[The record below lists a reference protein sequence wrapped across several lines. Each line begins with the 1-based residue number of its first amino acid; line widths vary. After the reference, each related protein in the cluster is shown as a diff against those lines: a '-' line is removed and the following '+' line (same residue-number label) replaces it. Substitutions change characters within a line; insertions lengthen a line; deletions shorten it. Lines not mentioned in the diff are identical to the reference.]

1 MTHPNGEA
9 WDAAGPLSVRVI
21 EKTGRCRHEV
31 GDVFEYRDP
40 YARPDGLCHAAAAAL
55 EPYLWR
61 SALGFPSW
69 EPGEPETYRIHC
81 PSRTGIV
88 LELARGAGSSPTST
102 AKDL

>member
-1 MTHPNGEA
+1 MAHPNGPA
-9 WDAAGPLSVRVI
+9 WDAAGPLGVRVI

-40 YARPDGLCHAAAAAL
+40 YAPPEGLCAAAL
-55 EPYLWR
+55 GALQPYLWR

-69 EPGEPETYRIHC
+69 EAGEPETYRIHC

-88 LELARGAGSSPTST
+88 LELNRT
-102 AKDL
+102 AACTTDTDL

>member
-1 MTHPNGEA
+1 MAHPYGPA
-9 WDAAGPLSVRVI
+9 WDAAGPLTVRVI
-21 EKTGRCRHEV
+21 DKTGKCPHEA

-40 YARPDGLCHAAAAAL
+40 YARPEALCHAAAGAL

-61 SALGFPSW
+61 AALGFPSW

-88 LELARGAGSSPTST
+88 LELTASTSGAADS
-102 AKDL
+102 DL

>member
-1 MTHPNGEA
+1 MTHPNGPA
-9 WDAAGPLSVRVI
+9 WDAAGPLRVEVI
-21 EKTGRCRHEV
+21 EKTGRCPHEV

-40 YARPDGLCHAAAAAL
+40 YARPEGLCHAAGRAL

-69 EPGEPETYRIHC
+69 EPGEPGTYRIHC

-88 LELARGAGSSPTST
+88 LELSRSIPSETDA
-102 AKDL
+102 DL